1 MRIWPHLSINEEYQ
15 RLGGKG
21 SLGDL
26 QMVYL
31 SDYSD
36 YGTLSDRLNSWLVR
50 DLEAD
55 STPDPDPAV
64 DGNVISVDFEASLDL
79 P

>member
-26 QMVYL
+26 QTL
-31 SDYSD
+31 FLADYTD
-36 YGTLSDRLNSWLVR
+36 HEALSDRINTHLVR
-50 DLEAD
+50 DLESNND
-55 STPDPDPAV
+55 
-64 DGNVISVDFEASLDL
+64 NVVSLDIEETL
-79 P
+79 LS

>member
-26 QMVYL
+26 QTL
-31 SDYSD
+31 FLADYTEAYEADASN
-36 YGTLSDRLNSWLVR
+36 GTLSDRINTWLVR
-50 DLEAD
+50 DLESNNEND
-55 STPDPDPAV
+55 
-64 DGNVISVDFEASLDL
+64 NVVSLDIEESL
-79 P
+79 LS